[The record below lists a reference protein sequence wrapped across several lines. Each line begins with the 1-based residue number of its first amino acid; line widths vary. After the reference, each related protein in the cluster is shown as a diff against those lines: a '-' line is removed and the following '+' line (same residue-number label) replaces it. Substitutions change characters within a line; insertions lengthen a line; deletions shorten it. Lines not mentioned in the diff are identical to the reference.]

1 MAEKRSN
8 DLEQLRQAFARPERI
23 NDGAQLVG
31 NALAMPLVT
40 LRQRQARLQAIRT
53 EQRLGAKSD
62 EAKRRKA
69 EAETLGRRR
78 QQLSAEI
85 GRQRLPKPPPGDHA
99 GVYGR
104 ITRDGNPLPGVMVGA
119 LDGEGESRVHSCTGR
134 DGDYILSFQPDQ
146 PTRIEVRDGDDL
158 LFRDKS
164 GRRYPAYRAVHR
176 DIELSK
182 GRPICPDDRPSR
194 PGGYVQV
201 PSLIGDKV
209 DNAERTIAALGLK
222 LGSRKAKRAA
232 EAGVVLDQDPVPGTQ
247 VAAGSPIS
255 LIVSTADD
263 RPAAKVGD
271 LAGKSLSRAVAE
283 AAKAGVGIGALNI
296 IGDGARTPRVSESR
310 PDASGERVDLDVSS
324 AGGDAAL
331 TQMVATL
338 LAGGG
343 EATEMQ
349 LGDKT
354 AMADWLK
361 SRGLTNLDRI
371 GEALAMEDGA
381 LAKRL
386 KLRKAQSVGA
396 ARALLQAALSRVR
409 KL

>member
-23 NDGAQLVG
+23 NEGAQLVG

-78 QQLSAEI
+78 QQLTAEI

-99 GVYGR
+99 GTYGR
-104 ITRDGNPLPGVMVGA
+104 VTRDGAPMPGVMVSA
-119 LDGEGESRVHSCTGR
+119 LDEKGESRVHSCTGR
-134 DGDYILSFQPDQ
+134 DGDYVLSFQPDQ
-146 PTRIEVRDGDDL
+146 PTRIEVRDAETL

-164 GRRYPAYRAVHR
+164 ERRYPPYRAVHR

-182 GRPICPDDRPSR
+182 GRPICPDDRPSP

-201 PSLIGDKV
+201 PLLIGDKA
-209 DNAERTIAALGLK
+209 DNAEKTVAALGLT
-222 LGSRKAKRAA
+222 LGSRKTKRAA
-232 EAGVVLDQDPVPGTQ
+232 EAGVVLDQDPSPGSQ
-247 VAAGSPIS
+247 VAAGSAIS

-263 RPAAKVGD
+263 RRAAQVGD
-271 LAGKSLSRAVAE
+271 LAGKSLSQAVAE
-283 AAKAGVGIGALNI
+283 AAKAGVEIGALNI
-296 IGDGARTPRVSESR
+296 ISDGARTPRVSESR
-310 PDASGERVDLDVSS
+310 LDASGERLDLHVSS

-338 LAGGG
+338 LAGGS
-343 EATEMQ
+343 EAADMQ
-349 LGDKT
+349 LGDKS
-354 AMADWLK
+354 AMAGWLK
-361 SRGLTNLDRI
+361 SRDLTNLDKI

-396 ARALLQAALSRVR
+396 ARGLLQAALSRVR
-409 KL
+409 KI